1 MTGTGFAQIINNRAM
16 VIVDTCESP
25 GGDRCAACRG
35 GKRACTGAAPPE
47 TEHSGVLSFQS
58 IAGARDVAPQGRE
71 KRPSDRILRRKMVL
85 CKVPAGL
92 REKKRLSRP
101 AGTLLL
107 CAWEEKRAV
116 RGSGN
121 EKPAR
126 ETRKETD
133 FGSGREKECR
143 QTRRKPKCSHVSQK
157 NRRLYAKTGLQRE
170 KVLCRP
176 VLILC
181 TTSANND

>member
-1 MTGTGFAQIINNRAM
+1 
-16 VIVDTCESP
+16 
-25 GGDRCAACRG
+25 
-35 GKRACTGAAPPE
+35 
-47 TEHSGVLSFQS
+47 
-58 IAGARDVAPQGRE
+58 
-71 KRPSDRILRRKMVL
+71 MVL

-133 FGSGREKECR
+133 FGSGREKTSF
-143 QTRRKPKCSHVSQK
+143 QTREVNEKKETAVEERSTDSDRGIQK
-157 NRRLYAKTGLQRE
+157 IVGNQMLNHAG
-170 KVLCRP
+170 V
-176 VLILC
+176 
-181 TTSANND
+181 